1 MTQSQLLLKIAMLT
15 GLGQKVYVPTDFHSR
30 AVIIKKM
37 LGCDSSG
44 IINTLGNF
52 QIDCAL
58 VDIKIDTGSD
68 TLNETLN
75 DDWLIGINK
84 QYRGF
89 GIESGIKG
97 LQHEYYR
104 ERWMGASFPI
114 LKIVDWDYIKGVHLP
129 TGLLFVDGG
138 SVYAQKTKTKK
149 IIEKKQDTKNKKEK
163 LLDYEYWLGNG
174 EDKELINPKKDTHFI
189 YKPYTRWFEKY
200 PSPYLVAKGIYKN
213 GKIIEELKNKE
224 LDLLSQVIPYLM
236 HILKGSEG
244 LATAEQPVTYDPK
257 DLDNTFKKFEKL
269 FEKMATGEKL
279 PINVTQFDEQIKQLI
294 PDLEAM
300 FKPVL
305 FENAEKGVLSG
316 FGFIDIIQGIGSN
329 RKEAIINPR
338 AFIRE
343 IDSGIKGFKLV
354 MEDLLDLIKEKNPN
368 KEKLIKNIW
377 DVDMGINTEFI
388 TDKIADQLKT
398 MRNNGSLS
406 NRTYTNVV
414 SRELTNYDKEIRFL
428 KQEKESE
435 DSKLIVPK
443 LTQVQDL
450 LTMQTIKDMKK
461 VEPVEE
467 TNPPKKKVED
477 PDKLTDDKKGAEA
490 RNYNMSTKKLTGS
503 PYINV
508 KELPE
513 AVQKLPIKKQR
524 IFLKIFNATYIFY
537 TNKKLNKRRVEKI
550 AFQTAWEKTQRSKKK

>member
-1 MTQSQLLLKIAMLT
+1 MTQGQLLLKISMLT
-15 GLGQKVYVPTDFHSR
+15 GLGQKIYVPSDFHSR
-30 AVIIKKM
+30 TIAIKKM

-58 VDIKIDTGSD
+58 VDIKVDTGSGKLSN
-68 TLNETLN
+68 TLNN
-75 DDWLIGINK
+75 DWLIGINK
-84 QYRGF
+84 QYRGY
-89 GIESGIKG
+89 GVESGIKG
-97 LQHEYYR
+97 LQREYYR

-114 LKIVDWDYIKGVHLP
+114 LKVVDWGEIDGVNLP
-129 TGLLFVDGG
+129 TGLLFADGG
-138 SVYAQKTKTKK
+138 SIYAEKEKTKNP
-149 IIEKKQDTKNKKEK
+149 E
-163 LLDYEYWLGNG
+163 LLDYKYYLGNG
-174 EDKELINPKKDTHFI
+174 DDKEPINPKTDTHFI

-200 PSPYLVAKGIYKN
+200 PTPYLVAKGIYKN
-213 GKIIEELKNKE
+213 WKIIEELKNKE

-244 LATAEQPVTYDPK
+244 LATAEQPITYDKK
-257 DLDNTFKKFEKL
+257 DLDATFKKFEKL
-269 FEKMATGEKL
+269 FEKMTTGEKL

-305 FENAEKGVLSG
+305 FDNAEKDILSG

-354 MEDLLDLIKEKNPN
+354 MEDLLDLIKQKNPD

-377 DVDMGINTEFI
+377 HIDMGINTEFI

-398 MRNNGSLS
+398 MRNNGQLS
-406 NRTYTNVV
+406 NRTYTDAVG
-414 SRELTNYDKEIRFL
+414 RELTNYDKEIRFL

-435 DSKLIVPK
+435 DSKLIEPK
-443 LTQVQDL
+443 PTQIQDL
-450 LTMQTIKDMKK
+450 LTIQNIKDLKAAK
-461 VEPVEE
+461 PIDNKIP
-467 TNPPKKKVED
+467 TKKKVED
-477 PDKLTDDKKGAEA
+477 SDKLTDDKKGAEA
-490 RNYNMSTKKLTGS
+490 KNYNMSTKKLVDS
-503 PYINV
+503 PYANI
-508 KELPE
+508 KELPD

-524 IFLKIFNATYIFY
+524 TFLKIYNATYKFY
-537 TNKKLNKRRVEKI
+537 INKKVKEKRVEKI